1 MATGKTVGRMQL
13 RTVGG
18 IPGATRAQGGTC
30 KVAARSKKEKVL
42 LLEKIGCGSKARTAR
57 AQQDLAC
64 LELTFTKR
72 TGYWEVS
79 PRFPCWVEFF
89 ADNLQ

>member
-30 KVAARSKKEKVL
+30 KVAAQSKKVL
-42 LLEKIGCGSKARTAR
+42 LLEKIGCGSKACTAAPSR
-57 AQQDLAC
+57 SPRLHDLAC

-72 TGYWEVS
+72 TG
-79 PRFPCWVEFF
+79 
-89 ADNLQ
+89 